1 MPSRKTQEAETA
13 CVSGQSVGLVTWR
26 SGGCYYLNIDVSRSQ
41 APTQQQSVNRHEKIS
56 NWINTPTV
64 TAHLVNDYLD
74 ISKLLAIALSDLV
87 ILLSSCLTIT
97 GNDNSITDIMMSHL
111 GLYRCLNWVSL
122 FSSWRVAR
130 FIETWKWWKHHES
143 VKKQNVF
150 SIRLHYIPT
159 PWSAYSFDNFPYS
172 NLKFTIRFHFCYAR
186 D

>member
-13 CVSGQSVGLVTWR
+13 CVSDSASQWVWSPGGLEDVIR
-26 SGGCYYLNIDVSRSQ
+26 SYLNIDMSRSQ

-56 NWINTPTV
+56 NWIITPTV

-122 FSSWRVAR
+122 FSSWRVASIYWNMKMMKTSR
-130 FIETWKWWKHHES
+130 EC
-143 VKKQNVF
+143 KKAKY
-150 SIRLHYIPT
+150 LY
-159 PWSAYSFDNFPYS
+159 
-172 NLKFTIRFHFCYAR
+172 
-186 D
+186 